1 MAIKGAALVLIG
13 LVLIV
18 GERFDAMAQEFYK
31 GKTVTIITPFSPGG
45 TYDSLSRLAAQFL
58 PKYIAGEPT
67 IIVQNRTGG
76 GGMIGTRTAYKASPD
91 GLTLLHIPST
101 FLFQS
106 LLGQVTDIDFTKW
119 GWLGSVGGAHYVF
132 FIRSALPHRSIADL
146 RGARQPLKIGV
157 LGPGSSITETAKMIK
172 QFGKFN
178 VRLVPGYKGYADIA
192 LAMRQGEVDGV
203 ATAAETL
210 QANALTKSMLEDNF
224 IVLLLSFGGAKP
236 PQKFAPAIAKL
247 PNLRD
252 QIADET
258 ERRAFDVYMGT
269 FNITRPFL
277 TTPGIPPDRLQIL
290 RNALSKMMH
299 DAEFVAAAEKQGF
312 VLHPVGHEEV
322 GSLVQAMFNLPKAV
336 KEKLEEIF
344 K

>member
-1 MAIKGAALVLIG
+1 MVIKGAVLFMIG
-13 LVLIV
+13 LTLIV
-18 GERFDAMAQEFYK
+18 GERFNAMAQEFYK

-76 GGMIGTRTAYKASPD
+76 GGMIGTRAAYKASPD

-106 LLGQVTDIDFTKW
+106 LLGQVTDIDFAKW
-119 GWLGSVGGAHYVF
+119 GWLGSV
-132 FIRSALPHRSIADL
+132 
-146 RGARQPLKIGV
+146 
-157 LGPGSSITETAKMIK
+157 
-172 QFGKFN
+172 
-178 VRLVPGYKGYADIA
+178 
-192 LAMRQGEVDGV
+192 
-203 ATAAETL
+203 
-210 QANALTKSMLEDNF
+210 
-224 IVLLLSFGGAKP
+224 GGAKP

-290 RNALSKMMH
+290 RNALWKMMH